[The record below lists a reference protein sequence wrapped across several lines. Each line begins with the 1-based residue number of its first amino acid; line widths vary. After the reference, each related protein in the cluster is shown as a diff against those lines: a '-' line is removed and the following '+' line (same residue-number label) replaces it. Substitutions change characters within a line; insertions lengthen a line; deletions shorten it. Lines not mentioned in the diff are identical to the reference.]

1 MSGNF
6 LSGLFEMNK
15 HEIYRN
21 NLVDLLNKYF
31 KTNQAEPLEAYLINN
46 SNLPGPRGNLELA
59 GAFANVVQ
67 ICSANASEALWQL
80 CSKLI
85 DISSNEAPTNDPS
98 EFLPFCGAVAIGALA
113 SVQQNRF
120 EESMMILKRLANDSR
135 WRMREA
141 ICFAMQRLMQVNSQA
156 AMNELETWISR
167 GTLFELRAVAAIVAD
182 PPRLKTEWIAIRSLQ
197 FHKQIVERF
206 IQIDERKSEPFRI
219 LRQGLGYT
227 ISVVVCAAPK
237 QGFEFLRQLIHSGDK
252 ELLWVVRENLKKNRL
267 LKNFPQEVAWLT
279 KELGSG

>member
-1 MSGNF
+1 MTKTEQHQQDLVEILNDYSNQKNDAN
-6 LSGLFEMNK
+6 LF
-15 HEIYRN
+15 
-21 NLVDLLNKYF
+21 
-31 KTNQAEPLEAYLINN
+31 AYLIAN

-67 ICSANASEALWQL
+67 SCSANASEALWQL

-85 DISSNEAPTNDPS
+85 DISSNEAPTNDPR

-156 AMNELETWISR
+156 AMNELERWISS

-182 PPRLKTEWIAIRSLQ
+182 PPLLKTEWIASRSLQ

-206 IQIDERKSEPFRI
+206 LLIDERKSEPFRI

-227 ISVVVCAAPK
+227 ISIVVCAIPK
-237 QGFEFLRQLIHSGDK
+237 QGFEFMRQLIYSGDK
-252 ELLWVVRENLKKNRL
+252 DLMWIAKENLKKNRL
-267 LKNFPQEVAWLT
+267 QKNFPQEFALLT